1 MAQSPL
7 ASFTLRRW
15 AAWAPQRP
23 DAAAWLAWANGATD
37 AAELHTPAVAA
48 MAPMLRRRLAPFG
61 RMALE
66 CAYGLGAHEGQSI
79 VFASR
84 HGELGRCLS
93 LLEEL
98 QVSGAVSPQGFSVA
112 VHNAVAGLYTI
123 DRKLPAPVSA
133 VAGGLDSYAA
143 GLIEA
148 SALLADGAPEVWLL
162 VCEEALPPA
171 FAAFA
176 EHPRETDCAY
186 AYALALGP
194 GSDWQLHRERA
205 TDAVQEDEIPAL
217 QALRALLRDES
228 ATLRGGWQLS
238 RGAAA

>member
-1 MAQSPL
+1 MQSAPL

-15 AAWAPQRP
+15 AAWAPHRP
-23 DAAAWLAWANGATD
+23 HAETWRAWANGAAD
-37 AAELHTPAVAA
+37 ADERHTPAVAA

-66 CAYGLGAHEGQSI
+66 CAYGLGPNEGQSI

-84 HGELGRCLS
+84 HGELGRCLG

-98 QVSGAVSPQGFSVA
+98 QASGGVSPQGFSVA

-133 VAGGLDSYAA
+133 VAAGLDSYAA

-148 SALLADGAPEVWLL
+148 SALLAEGAPEVWLL
-162 VCEEALPPA
+162 VCEDALPPA
-171 FAAFA
+171 FSGFA
-176 EHPRETDCAY
+176 DHPRETDTAY

-194 GSDWQLHRERA
+194 GQAWQLSRGPA
-205 TDAVQEDEIPAL
+205 DTSVQTDELPAL
-217 QALRALLRDES
+217 QALRALLREE
-228 ATLRGGWQLS
+228 TCVLPGGWRL
-238 RGAAA
+238 RHGAST